1 MERFYYNLEK
11 YKPYEIEAS
20 RRIKIKYNIDIK
32 SFCDNNKYDFITTDD
47 IKYEVKTDE
56 ASKKTN
62 NFFIEF
68 SGYNKPSG
76 ITTTESNYYILSN
89 TIDYYLIETSKL
101 KELIQNNT
109 FKIVKVKT
117 NDTYGY
123 LINKNIIISNSI
135 II

>member
-20 RRIKIKYNIDIK
+20 RRIKNKYNIDIK

-68 SGYNKPSG
+68 SGYKKPSG
-76 ITTTESNYYILSN
+76 IATTESNYYILSN
-89 TIDYYLIETSKL
+89 TVDYYLIETGKL
-101 KELIQNNT
+101 KELIKNNT

-123 LINKNIIISNSI
+123 LINKNIIILNSI